1 MGVGGDVVERAN
13 KYMDKRARG
22 EAQDQKA
29 FEKKRHEELKK
40 ER

>member
-29 FEKKRHEELKK
+29 FEKRHEELKK